1 MSNYITKL
9 RDKEPTKYP
18 ARMGQPW
25 AEEEVVQLLASIK
38 KQKTIEDIA
47 TEHQRTVGG
56 INAQLKR
63 MAAEYYSND
72 GRTIEEIGKFTGLT
86 EQQIND
92 AIKKYSEPKPVKKL
106 VIINKPKPAKNI
118 VVTNESTT
126 EPNEVV
132 TILKD
137 IRDKLDLLIKKMV

>member
-1 MSNYITKL
+1 MGYILFQTIMSNYFTRLKN
-9 RDKEPTKYP
+9 KNPTKYP

-25 AEEEVVQLLASIK
+25 AEEEVIQLLASIK

-47 TEHQRTVGG
+47 TEHQRTIGS
-56 INAQLKR
+56 INAQRKK

-86 EQQIND
+86 AQQIND
-92 AIKKYSEPKPVKKL
+92 AIKKYSDTTPVTNTVVVIEPK
-106 VIINKPKPAKNI
+106 
-118 VVTNESTT
+118 

-132 TILKD
+132 AILKD
-137 IRDKLDLLIKKMV
+137 IRDRLDLIIKKMN